1 MPRVKRGTTHVK
13 KRKKLLAKTKGYK
26 WGRKNLIRKAKEAV
40 VKACAHAYVDRK
52 KKKRTMR
59 GLWQIRISAF
69 VKEKQISY
77 SKFINLLKNNKIIL
91 DRKVLSDL
99 AINNKKVLTKIV
111 EKVVQK

>member
-1 MPRVKRGTTHVK
+1 MTRIKRGTIHVK
-13 KRKKLLAKTKGYK
+13 KRKSLLKKTKGYK
-26 WGRKNLIRKAKEAV
+26 WGRKNLVKQAKEAV
-40 VKACAHAYVDRK
+40 VKAGVHAYVDRK

>member
-40 VKACAHAYVDRK
+40 VKAGAHAYVDRK

-99 AINNKKVLTKIV
+99 AINNKKILTKIV

>member
-26 WGRKNLIRKAKEAV
+26 WGRKNLIKKAKEAV
-40 VKACAHAYVDRK
+40 VKAGAHAYVDRK

-59 GLWQIRISAF
+59 RLWQIRISAF

-91 DRKVLSDL
+91 DRKILSDL

-111 EKVVQK
+111 EKVAQK

>member
-40 VKACAHAYVDRK
+40 VKAGAHAYVDRK

-91 DRKVLSDL
+91 DRKILSDL

-111 EKVVQK
+111 EKVAQK

>member
-1 MPRVKRGTTHVK
+1 MSRIKRGTIHVK

-26 WGRKNLIRKAKEAV
+26 WGRKNLIKKAKEAI
-40 VKACAHAYVDRK
+40 VKAGAHAYVDRK
-52 KKKRTMR
+52 KKKRAIR

-91 DRKVLSDL
+91 DRKILSDL

-111 EKVVQK
+111 EKIVQK